1 MKKILFPLLIFLITI
16 SYSQNPEQI
25 EKVVKKVNVYDICS
39 DKDGIWIATSNKGI
53 YHISKKDGEIKNYS
67 TYMDNLQMDLFYC
80 ITSNDRFVW
89 AGSVDGLFIF
99 DKKRKSWSKRKFG
112 KGGQYSNWI
121 RSIEY
126 DKHINSV
133 WIGRF
138 KYLTKYDISRRRFTD
153 YDLTVR
159 GNEKTNTIKRV
170 KVDGDSLVWF
180 GTEAGLHKY
189 QKAKRFESDGAVHF
203 YDNRLNYFNG
213 EGKTVSISDLLFEQS
228 NIWIG
233 LDEFVVPGN
242 ENYNI
247 GGIYRYDR
255 KNDWW
260 RFDKKDGLAGNG
272 IFALERTGNYI
283 WASLY
288 QFDPKNKEPNGRGL
302 FLINRLTKEIRQV
315 FHEKI
320 PATIFSMHFDGEN
333 MWLGTDDGLIK
344 IEMTNDLAKWN

>member
-1 MKKILFPLLIFLITI
+1 MKKLLIPLLFLFLAVT
-16 SYSQNPEQI
+16 YSQETADVQKI
-25 EKVVKKVNVYDICS
+25 IKKVNVYDICG
-39 DKDGIWIATSNKGI
+39 DKDGIWLATSNKGI
-53 YHISKKDGEIKNYS
+53 FHIENKSGKISNYS
-67 TYMDNLQMDLFYC
+67 TYMNNLQLDLFYC

-89 AGSVDGLFIF
+89 AGSVDGLFMF
-99 DKKRKSWSKRKFG
+99 DKKRKRWSKRKFG

-138 KYLTKYDISRRRFTD
+138 KYLTKYDIRKRRFTD

-159 GNEKTNTIKRV
+159 GNEKTNTIKSV

-189 QKAKRFESDGAVHF
+189 RKAKRFESKGAVQF

-213 EGKTVSISDLLFEQS
+213 EGKTVSISDLLFEQE

-233 LDEFVVPGN
+233 LDEFIVPGN

-247 GGIYRYDR
+247 GGLYRFDR

-260 RFDKKDGLAGNG
+260 RFDKKDGFSANG
-272 IFALERTGNYI
+272 IYALERTGNFI
-283 WASLY
+283 WVSLY
-288 QFDPKNKEPNGRGL
+288 QFDPVSKEPHGRGL
-302 FLINRLTKEIRQV
+302 FLINRFTKTVKQV
-315 FHEKI
+315 LHEKI
-320 PATIFSMHFDGEN
+320 PATIFSMYFDGKF

-344 IEMTNDLAKWN
+344 VQLSNDLAKWK